1 MRLSAYPSQP
11 YHRHPCRQKSTT
23 HCVNFATRLGRFVIA
38 VVLFWHLI
46 CVSFQRAC
54 SDRGDIG
61 ALRIEQYGIP
71 LHPLVPYILHRSPWL
86 DAGGSRSL
94 HLSPAVVLHLA
105 AIRCA
110 LHLTMHTQ
118 SSLVAPLCKALT
130 EQFLMLW
137 SHVSRRPYHNA
148 ERNALRCLS
157 AD

>member
-1 MRLSAYPSQP
+1 VS
-11 YHRHPCRQKSTT
+11 
-23 HCVNFATRLGRFVIA
+23 FATRLGRFVAVVVFFA

-54 SDRGDIG
+54 SDRGDPG

-110 LHLTMHTQ
+110 VPLNNAHTKQ
-118 SSLVAPLCKALT
+118 PRGSVV
-130 EQFLMLW
+130 QGI
-137 SHVSRRPYHNA
+137 
-148 ERNALRCLS
+148 
-157 AD
+157 D